1 MADFNTTIVY
11 EGQTILRIE
20 KGSPMFW
27 GINNQASK
35 KIKNGDSVVMHEL
48 ILCLI
53 VAAQDIL
60 NKNGH
65 SDNNT
70 NEEASIED
78 VKNSLRTYLK
88 MVDESLLNKWLRIL
102 FREVQSHPYLNKY
115 IGPSFM
121 RHSVMD
127 MSSVEDS
134 YGMSEENELINAYVY
149 DVLCLEEMKY
159 LFQEGILKKD
169 EVFNKIS
176 LIYVKENM
184 SSLLEQYFFL
194 TKTIPFI
201 EQFDLNHPESI
212 KEWEDYLEYVKEN
225 VFDDVMIALKD
236 GNFHSLQRNACEK
249 EFFDVIGINDNKKRE
264 KLEIELVNFIKSPSY
279 DVCVSYVT
287 KLWWQIVNARENKT
301 VQGTLFENVIDIVEA
316 QENEYE
322 CILNLEKLAKV
333 NDLAKDYFHTLDI
346 NEYKAFIEGD
356 ALMKFFESENS
367 GIEFNVDFTG
377 GDSISHL
384 KEYIFVLKENNPKYI
399 NEKQENIREMLKG
412 EYITRLET
420 VLQHM
425 TFPIER
431 LSKLFEEVGLEPITT
446 RFKYMDFENKNVYSA
461 IIRRENQY
469 EVELLKNC
477 LKQLLYSNQVD
488 VLEKVWKIQI
498 DESLMRKDL
507 EKNNMVLHVKKTHK
521 F

>member
-11 EGQTILRIE
+11 EGKTILRLE

-88 MVDESLLNKWLRIL
+88 MVDESVLNKWLRIL

-169 EVFNKIS
+169 EVFNKIP

-225 VFDDVMIALKD
+225 VFNDVIISLKN

-322 CILNLEKLAKV
+322 CI
-333 NDLAKDYFHTLDI
+333 Y
-346 NEYKAFIEGD
+346 
-356 ALMKFFESENS
+356 
-367 GIEFNVDFTG
+367 
-377 GDSISHL
+377 
-384 KEYIFVLKENNPKYI
+384 
-399 NEKQENIREMLKG
+399 
-412 EYITRLET
+412 
-420 VLQHM
+420 
-425 TFPIER
+425 
-431 LSKLFEEVGLEPITT
+431 
-446 RFKYMDFENKNVYSA
+446 
-461 IIRRENQY
+461 
-469 EVELLKNC
+469 
-477 LKQLLYSNQVD
+477 
-488 VLEKVWKIQI
+488 
-498 DESLMRKDL
+498 
-507 EKNNMVLHVKKTHK
+507 
-521 F
+521 